1 VANVTIIFICQN
13 FHLNFCIDLQPM
25 KDCRLILDWG
35 NTALK
40 AYVYEGSTVI
50 QQHVFEGN
58 DFNAVIQLAESLK
71 PTIILLASVIHHPR
85 NVELDL
91 RRIAP
96 TIVLTPGTPL
106 PVRNTYRT
114 PDSLGY
120 DRLAAA
126 IGAWQLSPEKPVL
139 AVVAG
144 TCITYNLIDGNKHF
158 IGGAISPGLRMR
170 MKSMHV
176 FTAKLPE
183 PDLHGEMPLIGF
195 DTATSMRAGVVHG
208 AAAEITCLYNEY
220 LLHYPQLQLFLT
232 GGDAPLL
239 AGVLKNGIFARPNL
253 IADGLNCIINYHVEN
268 HLI

>member
-1 VANVTIIFICQN
+1 
-13 FHLNFCIDLQPM
+13 M

-71 PTIILLASVIHHPR
+71 PGIILLASVIHHPR

-91 RRIAP
+91 RRITR

-106 PVRNTYRT
+106 PVRNNYRT

-144 TCITYNLIDGNKHF
+144 TCITYNLIDDNKHF
-158 IGGAISPGLRMR
+158 LGGAISPGLRMR
-170 MKSMHV
+170 MKSMHL

-183 PDLHGEMPLIGF
+183 PDLQGEMPLVGF

-220 LLHYPQLQLFLT
+220 LLHYPQLQLCLT
-232 GGDAPLL
+232 GGDAQLL

-253 IADGLNCIINYHVEN
+253 IADGLNCIINYHVQN